1 MYEIENF
8 SINNLQAGSN
18 ANLIRNLLEMIIEKG
33 QKIKKLRFSNMILND
48 EKTVDLLTQVIS
60 TFQGDL
66 VSIKISNCSLTPKSL
81 GMISKVLKEN
91 PYYIKK
97 IDLSYNTL
105 NFQNSKVD
113 NIIKDKMYSL
123 QFV

>member
-33 QKIKKLRFSNMILND
+33 QKIKKLRFSNMNLND

-66 VSIKISNCSLTPKSL
+66 VSINISNCSLTPKSL

-91 PYYIKK
+91 PYYIKNSLK
-97 IDLSYNTL
+97 LQHLKLSK
-105 NFQNSKVD
+105 Q
-113 NIIKDKMYSL
+113 
-123 QFV
+123 